1 MAIGITQGQSVD
13 PRGIDQGL
21 EEFVKG
27 RGGMSAFI
35 PGKIEKGLATVGGG
49 QMRDALTAAQDTY
62 YSSLKDKDF
71 NNPFS
76 LSESEQAF
84 IDNFNNRGDF
94 RPPMDSNDVV
104 GSQGY
109 DFSPPPPQTTGIQ
122 FSGTGQGGS
131 APVTNEVANAI
142 VPPQWADFNDNLPI
156 GNTELT
162 GPAADL
168 RLNQGVADLA
178 SMGIT
183 SGSMSGEGGPS
194 SLASMGPNYETDVPV
209 FQEAPVID
217 YSPDPSLQAFAPN
230 QGMGF
235 LDRIGQL
242 LGIGNNN
249 AQAVQNPT
257 TVVAPSPA
265 PIPAPVTATGDPSL
279 QAFAP
284 SQETMPPGQDIE
296 AAGIPNPPP
305 QAIQQI
311 GDGFGEAG
319 TEMDIP
325 APPSPTSGSVR
336 MPTQGMSQVSGNPS
350 PGFWQQILNRASGK
364 DPNKP
369 FTGNP
374 PPPSS
379 GSVRMPTQNLGN

>member
-21 EEFVKG
+21 EEFIQG
-27 RGGMSAFI
+27 RGGMSAFA

-49 QMRDALTAAQDTY
+49 QMRDALTSAQDTY
-62 YSSLKDKDF
+62 YNSLKDKDF

-84 IDNFNNRGDF
+84 IDNFDNRGDF

-109 DFSPPPPQTTGIQ
+109 DFSPTPPPTRGIQ
-122 FSGTGQGGS
+122 HWTNPEDLAGMEAGS
-131 APVTNEVANAI
+131 NEVAAAESI
-142 VPPQWADFNDNLPI
+142 VPPQWDDFNNLPTDNAENI
-156 GNTELT
+156 DVSMYPQPKPNFSPTSFGPPMPTGQGLENLWNILGRRYRSNPEL
-162 GPAADL
+162 D
-168 RLNQGVADLA
+168 QQ
-178 SMGIT
+178 
-183 SGSMSGEGGPS
+183 
-194 SLASMGPNYETDVPV
+194 V
-209 FQEAPVID
+209 FQEPNPAGGGIDNPAFNRMMANANIPGYQAPVNN
-217 YSPDPSLQAFAPN
+217 DPSIMSN
-230 QGMGF
+230 
-235 LDRIGQL
+235 
-242 LGIGNNN
+242 IGNSISNWWNN
-249 AQAVQNPT
+249 LNSS
-257 TVVAPSPA
+257 PSLNDKLA
-265 PIPAPVTATGDPSL
+265 AAPVNINTNVPRPQT
-279 QAFAP
+279 
-284 SQETMPPGQDIE
+284 QD
-296 AAGIPNPPP
+296 AVPLAN
-305 QAIQQI
+305 A

-319 TEMDIP
+319 TKMDIP
-325 APPSPTSGSVR
+325 APPPPTSGSVR

-350 PGFWQQILNRASGK
+350 PGFWQQILNRVSGK